1 MKIKQAALVL
11 IALISGKLVAACP
24 QIDKTKLFPDGI
36 PHCPDITRTNA
47 WGVTSCSFNAAT
59 KWRTFNKTEETQM
72 TNLVQALK
80 DESAVDILRITDNLR
95 MQVCRSKDGDDS
107 FLLAYSKPNIKDF
120 SGPFIMYREGGKTS
134 GIVIE
139 SPHERTD
146 NTHMSVKHAF
156 VKSNALALISNGHH
170 KGITKR
176 ANANDR
182 SSDWAHARK
191 DLGWVTLVAFKS
203 KFPESIHLHLHGM
216 KIYGL
221 MATDSCGWKEC
232 KHTLRTAFIDA
243 FKKAAGPERLKTLDI
258 KEWRFN
264 GWDPGLLFT
273 SQNGK
278 RVDLQRWVGAEIGVR
293 LHNGNAPVVVNTIRN
308 LETDF
313 LKKPRG
319 YKPEVDEDPKDL
331 APVPANMVEDE
342 GEEAQQETPVTPEP
356 EHNVPVRPPTPG
368 TEEIDDNDKTPSC
381 GCDHADEEKEEEE
394 EDAELDSI
402 PPIVVPEIPE
412 AIMYA
417 PLPKGN
423 RGTKTI
429 ACVAIRYSNG
439 INDAMTKDKCQAV
452 ANRIAKFYGQN
463 SNGKLKLVPKAYI
476 MKYEGNGWQVFN
488 QAAAAAKRAFKAD
501 YYIIPNLFR
510 KGGNHASGKI
520 AWMSQLTT
528 WVVVHEVGHLLGT
541 HHAGKYVYDKS
552 GKATLQNYGDEQS
565 PMGNNGYPF
574 LAPPA
579 YYTLG
584 WAGPKGV
591 ALHKQG
597 AGVFEVTRISAKKT
611 DGPLFGVLVRAEN
624 FFGQNL
630 DPIKAK
636 HRDAFISF
644 PNECPK
650 GQKVCAALH
659 LFQGGGT
666 QLVKRGEEFEDALFT
681 GLKIKAIAGSNG
693 GNVASIAISYIPK
706 ATP

>member
-1 MKIKQAALVL
+1 MKNFRQIALGL
-11 IALISGKLVAACP
+11 MALISGELVADCP
-24 QIDKTKLFPDGI
+24 KIDKTKTFADGI
-36 PHCPDITRTNA
+36 PYCPDITRTNA

-59 KWRTFNKTEETQM
+59 KWRAFNKTEEQQM

-80 DESAVDILRITDNLR
+80 DESAVDILRISDNLR

-191 DLGWVTLVAFKS
+191 DLGWVTLVAFKN
-203 KFPESIHLHLHGM
+203 KFPESVHVHLHGM
-216 KIYGL
+216 KVYGL
-221 MATDSCGWKEC
+221 LATDSCGWAAC
-232 KHTLRTAFIDA
+232 KHTLRSAFIDA
-243 FKKAAGPERLKTLDI
+243 FKKAAGPDRLKTLVVR
-258 KEWRFN
+258 EWRFN

-273 SQNGK
+273 SQGGK

-293 LHNGNAPVVVNTIRN
+293 LHNGQAPVVVNTIRN
-308 LETDF
+308 LEADF

-319 YKPEVDEDPKDL
+319 YKPEVDTDPKDET
-331 APVPANMVEDE
+331 PVPADMVEDE
-342 GEEAQQETPVTPEP
+342 AEEAQQETPVTQEP
-356 EHNVPVRPPTPG
+356 EVPVRPDKPAPTEDGKEPDDDLVIDLSK
-368 TEEIDDNDKTPSC
+368 EVEHAKDEIDFPLEVELPSSV
-381 GCDHADEEKEEEE
+381 ENQ
-394 EDAELDSI
+394 L
-402 PPIVVPEIPE
+402 V
-412 AIMYA
+412 YA
-417 PLPKGN
+417 PFPKGN
-423 RGTKTI
+423 KGTKTL
-429 ACVAIRYSNG
+429 ACVAIQYSNDL
-439 INDAMTKDKCQAV
+439 NKFVTKDRCLKAAKKV
-452 ANRIAKFYGQN
+452 AEFYGKN
-463 SNGKLKLVPKAYI
+463 SNGKLKLTAKAFEMNY
-476 MKYEGNGWQVFN
+476 KGDAWKSWE
-488 QAAAAAKRAFKAD
+488 QAGLEAKKQFKAN
-501 YYIIPNLFR
+501 YYIIPNIFK
-510 KGGNHASGKI
+510 KGGNRANRGI
-520 AWMSQLTT
+520 AWMSQFTG
-528 WVVVHEVGHLLGT
+528 WVIDHEVGHLLGT
-541 HHAGKYVYDKS
+541 QHAGRYAYDKT
-552 GKATLQNYGDEQS
+552 GKPTLMNYGDDQS
-565 PMGNNGYPF
+565 PMGNNGYPY

-591 ALHKQG
+591 AMHKQG
-597 AGVFEVTRISAKKT
+597 TATFELTRISAKKA
-611 DGPLFGVLVRAEN
+611 DGPLFGVIVRAEN
-624 FFGQNL
+624 FFGQDL
-630 DPIKAK
+630 PPMKGK

-666 QLVKRGEEFEDALFT
+666 QLVKRTDEIEDKIFT
-681 GLKIKAIAGSNG
+681 GLKIKAEPGTAANTAKVTIEFTDS
-693 GNVASIAISYIPK
+693 VK
-706 ATP
+706 L